1 MRDFDPGIGL
11 PRYGRQAC
19 GGLAHLAGGI
29 AEPLQRL
36 PHGAFELGDIGI
48 DRALARRGAGVAFAL
63 LRLSIL
69 SLSSACFLKVSSAP
83 IRKVAGNVQYF
94 EWFRGMEPASWFG
107 VRMRHK

>member
-63 LRLSIL
+63 LRLDL
-69 SLSSACFLKVSSAP
+69 ELVLGLLLEGFQ
-83 IRKVAGNVQYF
+83 RAGQRADTEGCWKRSVF
-94 EWFRGMEPASWFG
+94 
-107 VRMRHK
+107 